1 MSWTHLLLLPG
12 WPGEFACC
20 QLLQMAR
27 YSAAGVTFPLHRLLE
42 QTALGMHSM
51 HLIAQHA
58 QLLPTHNATPATHNR
73 CACNC
78 GARREMYENLIQQ
91 LVPLLAKAAGAVDLL
106 NRSDINWLD
115 GTGSSK
121 PYKAGG
127 FRVHTLPRF

>member
-1 MSWTHLLLLPG
+1 MHLLQLPG
-12 WPGEFACC
+12 WLGEFACC
-20 QLLQMAR
+20 Q
-27 YSAAGVTFPLHRLLE
+27 VLHRAVRCSVAGSAFPHPRLLAKS
-42 QTALGMHSM
+42 ALGMHAM
-51 HLIAQHA
+51 HHNAQHT
-58 QLLPTHNATPATHNR
+58 QLPTHNATPATHNL

-78 GARREMYENLIQQ
+78 GACREMYENLIQQ

-127 FRVHTLPRF
+127 LSK